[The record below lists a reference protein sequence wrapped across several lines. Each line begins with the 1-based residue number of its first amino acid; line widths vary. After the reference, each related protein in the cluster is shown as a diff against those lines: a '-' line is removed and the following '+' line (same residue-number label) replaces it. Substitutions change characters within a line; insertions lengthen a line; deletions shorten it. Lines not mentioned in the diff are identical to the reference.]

1 MKLREEV
8 HRSVDELDGRAL
20 AAIYEQIQLF
30 QRVQKR
36 TDLQSNALSRAK
48 LLEMTA
54 SDTSSWSDAVIEDRE
69 DRL

>member
-8 HRSVDELDGRAL
+8 HRSIDELDGRAS

-30 QRVQKR
+30 QRGQER
-36 TDLQSNALSRAK
+36 DDLQSNVLSRER